1 MQHIHTYTTYYSAY
15 KGNSWQTK
23 VRTVPMSNLGNWWVF
38 FEVVMRSM
46 CERLFTRSRPKQKAA
61 TKSPAA
67 QSPQHSLQA
76 ACPADNPFSMR
87 FSCPESSSRQL
98 LTHFYTAGKGLSKV
112 FQVSVFQTCEFLFPP
127 RVSWTF
133 LSVLEGMFQ
142 LGGKCHT
149 TKRSYI
155 EPCSRKYATRGGVWR
170 FITLPHFQ
178 SSLVTSC
185 RWKWDWLASCS
196 YWLWPRLP
204 HHDGL

>member
-1 MQHIHTYTTYYSAY
+1 
-15 KGNSWQTK
+15 
-23 VRTVPMSNLGNWWVF
+23 MSF

-46 CERLFTRSRPKQKAA
+46 CERLFTRSRLKQKAA

-178 SSLVTSC
+178 SSLATS
-185 RWKWDWLASCS
+185 
-196 YWLWPRLP
+196 WLWMEM
-204 HHDGL
+204 GLVSFLFLLTVATPSPPWWTVTLWNCQPKYKLYSLNCLCGVILVTVK